1 MRVLCKLDALRY
13 QGAQMLKINKVKTFI
28 VDGGFRPWT
37 FVKIE
42 TSDPGLIGWGDCSD
56 WGCPGPVA
64 ATVERYSEHIIG
76 RDPMQAEA
84 IWWDLA
90 AASVRHTGGIASKAM
105 SGIDS
110 ALWDIRGK
118 VLNTPVWQLLGG
130 KMRDALRLYWTH
142 CGSTRARWAERLGLP
157 PVKTTDDL
165 RRLSEEVLE
174 RGFTAIKTN
183 MMNLEDLP
191 DAHSHLARFASNVGD
206 ADPGALRNAVGVVS
220 TFREA
225 LGPDV
230 GIAIDVAFW
239 FKLGGAIKL
248 AQALEP
254 YDLMWLETETFDPK
268 ALQLIRQSTKTTI
281 CTGES
286 IFGTSGYKPYLELY
300 AQDIIMP
307 DLAWNGITMGKK
319 IADMAH
325 TYDILF
331 APHNCH
337 SPLTTLISANVC
349 ATVPNFFALELDVD
363 DPPWRDDLLTHPFEI
378 NDGYLALP
386 TRPGLGSDLIESELL
401 KHPPVDYPGS
411 R

>member
-1 MRVLCKLDALRY
+1 M
-13 QGAQMLKINKVKTFI
+13 KITKIQTFI

-42 TSDPGLIGWGDCSD
+42 TSEPGLIGWGDCTD
-56 WGCPGPVA
+56 WGSPGPVA
-64 ATVERYSEHIIG
+64 ATVERYAEWVVG
-76 RDPMQAEA
+76 RDPMQVES

-90 AASVRHTGGIASKAM
+90 AASVRHTGGIAWKAM

-118 VLNTPVWQLLGG
+118 SLGAPVWQLLGG
-130 KMRDALRLYWTH
+130 QMRDRLRLYWSH
-142 CGSTRARWAERLGLP
+142 CGSVRAAHAARLGLP
-157 PVKTTDDL
+157 KVETTDDL
-165 RRLSEEVLE
+165 RRLAEEVLE
-174 RGFTAIKTN
+174 RGYTAIKTN
-183 MMNLEDLP
+183 LIALSDRPNASPLLN
-191 DAHSHLARFASNVGD
+191 RFANHPGD
-206 ADPGALRNAVGVVS
+206 APPVVIRNAEAVVG

-230 GIAIDVAFW
+230 GIALDVAFT

-248 AQALEP
+248 ARALEP
-254 YDLMWLETETFDPK
+254 YDLMWLETETLDPD
-268 ALQLIRQSTKTTI
+268 ALKLIRQSTSTTI

-286 IFGTSGYKPYLELY
+286 LFGTHGFKPYLEQH

-325 TYDILF
+325 AYDVLF

-337 SPLTTLISANVC
+337 SPINTLVSAAVC
-349 ATVPNFFALELDVD
+349 ATVPNFYIQELDVD
-363 DPPWRDDLLTHPFEI
+363 DAPWRDDIMTHPLEI
-378 NDGYLALP
+378 EAGHLKISQ
-386 TRPGLGSDLIESELL
+386 RPGLGSDLIEAELL
-401 KHPPVDYPGS
+401 KHPAGNYPS
-411 R
+411 AR